1 METLGKR
8 LRSLRK
14 KNTLNQA
21 ELAKK
26 SGVSQQL
33 ISQIENEK
41 IKSTNDI
48 FSLSDALNVNAKWL
62 ATGVG
67 DMKSSVA
74 NDLSDSKEEQQ
85 FLNLLRSITA
95 DQRKE
100 IMQSLES
107 THLSNERIIK
117 ELSGSYSA

>member
-1 METLGKR
+1 METFGKR
-8 LRSLRK
+8 LRSSRK
-14 KNTLNQA
+14 NKNLNQS

-26 SGVSQQL
+26 SGVSQQV
-33 ISQIENEK
+33 ISQIENEN

-48 FSLSDALNVNAKWL
+48 FSLADALNVNAKWL

-67 DMKSSVA
+67 DMNTDATNKG
-74 NDLSDSKEEQQ
+74 DTKEEMQ
-85 FLNLLRSITA
+85 FLNLLRSVTA
-95 DQRKE
+95 DQRHE
-100 IMQSLES
+100 VMQSLKD

>member
-8 LRSLRK
+8 LRSTRK
-14 KNTLNQA
+14 NNNFNQA

-67 DMKSSVA
+67 DMNTALS
-74 NDLSDSKEEQQ
+74 NDLSNSKEEQK
-85 FLNLLRSITA
+85 FLNLLRSITTE
-95 DQRKE
+95 QRKE
-100 IMQSLES
+100 MMQSLEN

>member
-8 LRSLRK
+8 LRSSRK
-14 KNTLNQA
+14 NNNLNQA

-67 DMKSSVA
+67 DMKASLS
-74 NDLSDSKEEQQ
+74 NDPSDSKEELQ

-100 IMQSLES
+100 VMQSLKS
-107 THLSNERIIK
+107 THLSNESIIK
-117 ELSGSYSA
+117 ELSGYYSA

>member
-8 LRSLRK
+8 LRSTRK
-14 KNTLNQA
+14 NNNFNQA

-67 DMKSSVA
+67 DMNTGATNKG
-74 NDLSDSKEEQQ
+74 DTKEEMQ
-85 FLNLLRSITA
+85 FLNLLRSVTA

-100 IMQSLES
+100 MMQSLKS

>member
-8 LRSLRK
+8 LRSSRK
-14 KNTLNQA
+14 NSNLNQA

-48 FSLSDALNVNAKWL
+48 FNLSDTLNVNARWL
-62 ATGVG
+62 ATGIGAMNTRATNKG
-67 DMKSSVA
+67 D
-74 NDLSDSKEEQQ
+74 NKEEIQI
-85 FLNLLRSITA
+85 LNLLRSVTA
-95 DQRKE
+95 DQRHE
-100 IMQSLES
+100 VMQSLKD

-117 ELSGSYSA
+117 ELSGTYSD

>member
-8 LRSLRK
+8 LRSTRK
-14 KNTLNQA
+14 NNNFNQA

-62 ATGVG
+62 ATGIG
-67 DMKSSVA
+67 DMNTGATNKG
-74 NDLSDSKEEQQ
+74 DTKEEMQ
-85 FLNLLRSITA
+85 FLNLLRSVTA

-100 IMQSLES
+100 MMQSLEN

>member
-8 LRSLRK
+8 LRNLRK
-14 KNTLNQA
+14 DNNFNQA

-62 ATGVG
+62 AFFG
-67 DMKSSVA
+67 DGNS
-74 NDLSDSKEEQQ
+74 
-85 FLNLLRSITA
+85 
-95 DQRKE
+95 
-100 IMQSLES
+100 
-107 THLSNERIIK
+107 
-117 ELSGSYSA
+117 

>member
-1 METLGKR
+1 METLGTR
-8 LRSLRK
+8 LRSSRK
-14 KNTLNQA
+14 KNNFNQA

-48 FSLSDALNVNAKWL
+48 FSLADALNENAKWL

-67 DMKSSVA
+67 DK
-74 NDLSDSKEEQQ
+74 NTRTTNQLSNSKEEIQ

-95 DQRKE
+95 EQRNE
-100 IMQSLES
+100 VMQSLES